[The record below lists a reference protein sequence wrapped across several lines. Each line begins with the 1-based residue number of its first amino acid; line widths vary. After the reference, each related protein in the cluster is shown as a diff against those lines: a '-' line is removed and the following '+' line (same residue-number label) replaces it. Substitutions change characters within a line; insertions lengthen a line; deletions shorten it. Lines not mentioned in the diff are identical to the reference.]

1 MTTKSMT
8 PQQEEH
14 LLTVIEEF
22 AELVDEKYRRGQE
35 EHGGNLWD
43 LDQIDLLDN
52 AVKEAID
59 QVVYLITLRN
69 KLKGMVR

>member
-1 MTTKSMT
+1 MT